1 MTRVLIRVNGELSQE
16 LQSAFPRLAARAHH
30 EQSTLA
36 GEVPDQE
43 GLQGILHA
51 LQALDID
58 VIEVI
63 TIPD

>member
-1 MTRVLIRVNGELSQE
+1 MTRVMIRVNGELARE
-16 LQSAFPRLAARAHH
+16 LQSAFPQLAAQAHH
-30 EQSTLA
+30 QESTLA

-43 GLQGILHA
+43 ALQGILHA
-51 LQALDID
+51 LQALDIN